1 MNHTPLVPTGATT
14 DYLISSLVSLDPPL
28 PVYLFHMVA
37 GLRDKSAKG
46 YPLKKVR
53 TPLFCLRSFLSL
65 RFFCHQVLLLL
76 WKTIL
81 ACCGGSRDLIRA
93 KKLARELAGLPD
105 EKEECE
111 LQLSLSLVK
120 FLID

>member
-65 RFFCHQVLLLL
+65 RFFATRCYCYCGRLFWLAAVVQG
-76 WKTIL
+76 IL
-81 ACCGGSRDLIRA
+81 FVPR
-93 KKLARELAGLPD
+93 
-105 EKEECE
+105 
-111 LQLSLSLVK
+111 SLRVS
-120 FLID
+120 

>member
-65 RFFCHQVLLLL
+65 RFFLPPGATVIVEDYSGLLR
-76 WKTIL
+76 WFKGSYTCQE
-81 ACCGGSRDLIRA
+81 ACA
-93 KKLARELAGLPD
+93 
-105 EKEECE
+105 
-111 LQLSLSLVK
+111 
-120 FLID
+120 

>member
-1 MNHTPLVPTGATT
+1 MNHIPLLPTGAAT

-53 TPLFCLRSFLSL
+53 TPY
-65 RFFCHQVLLLL
+65 FF
-76 WKTIL
+76 
-81 ACCGGSRDLIRA
+81 
-93 KKLARELAGLPD
+93 
-105 EKEECE
+105 
-111 LQLSLSLVK
+111 
-120 FLID
+120 